1 MERLRYAHTWKSA
14 IENITKLPFEAS
26 LKQMVRLD
34 SISVGKSITDPS

>member
-26 LKQMVRLD
+26 LRQMVCVC
-34 SISVGKSITDPS
+34 SISASKSITNPS